1 MSLAR
6 VSATTRTLSSAAQ
19 PQKVR
24 FLREAEVRRDAKPAN
39 SVENDPK
46 RTLDAVL
53 HPFVD
58 LRECEIGHVGWAPH
72 HRQDLGRDIEP
83 RAGSGRRRMAL
94 RVAHGTLSFRSRN
107 AAAKQDLLLVRENL
121 EERLLRV
128 RQRVGGF
135 GIAGRRRGGGRG
147 RRRRVV
153 GRLDQRRGVRLTG
166 RRVGTRRMRDVLGW
180 TLGSDLSC
188 ALGLTLSWG
197 LRRAAECVDKRL
209 LRIG

>member
-1 MSLAR
+1 MVASCLKPYSIKENSLAKEDTFRTNRDIKVVSLAR

-94 RVAHGTLSFRSRN
+94 RVARGTLSFRSRN
-107 AAAKQDLLLVRENL
+107 AARSRTYCLFEKTSKSDCFGYGNES
-121 EERLLRV
+121 
-128 RQRVGGF
+128 VGSGLP
-135 GIAGRRRGGGRG
+135 GGAAAAVAAGGG
-147 RRRRVV
+147 
-153 GRLDQRRGVRLTG
+153 
-166 RRVGTRRMRDVLGW
+166 VLLGGW
-180 TLGSDLSC
+180 TSG
-188 ALGLTLSWG
+188 G
-197 LRRAAECVDKRL
+197 E
-209 LRIG
+209 

>member
-1 MSLAR
+1 MQNRPTWSKMTQSGL
-6 VSATTRTLSSAAQ
+6 
-19 PQKVR
+19 
-24 FLREAEVRRDAKPAN
+24 
-39 SVENDPK
+39 
-46 RTLDAVL
+46 LDAVL

-94 RVAHGTLSFRSRN
+94 RVARGTLSFRSRN
-107 AAAKQDLLLVRENL
+107 AARSRTYCLFEKTSKSDCFGYGNEF
-121 EERLLRV
+121 
-128 RQRVGGF
+128 GGF